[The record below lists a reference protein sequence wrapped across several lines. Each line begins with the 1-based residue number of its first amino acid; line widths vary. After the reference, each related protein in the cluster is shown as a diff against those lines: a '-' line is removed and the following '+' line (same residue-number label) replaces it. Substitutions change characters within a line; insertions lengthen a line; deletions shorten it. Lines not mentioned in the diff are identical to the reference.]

1 MGSSLAGSDVA
12 FQLEKA
18 LEAYK
23 TTSDRGGL
31 IGKLDWLDKITIT
44 RVQDSLSV
52 LSQRVD
58 AASGVF
64 RGIPPAET
72 TSAAAVHRGSIN
84 ELTPDGG
91 SAANADITTLQSN
104 ASLVFWVENDDE
116 RELRENMYCLVIEFP
131 QYPHAIIFEEKTS
144 IPVTPHAPLRSL
156 TEGLTGCVTHIVEDD
171 TSTALEFAMSSKF
184 FNAAT
189 LIANT
194 GQFLPAVYL
203 ATHFS
208 RLRALYYD
216 DIYIY

>member
-1 MGSSLAGSDVA
+1 M
-12 FQLEKA
+12 
-18 LEAYK
+18 
-23 TTSDRGGL
+23 T
-31 IGKLDWLDKITIT
+31 GKLDWLDKITIT

-64 RGIPPAET
+64 RGVPPAET
-72 TSAAAVHRGSIN
+72 TPAAVHRGSIS

-91 SAANADITTLQSN
+91 SAANADITTVQSN
-104 ASLVFWVENDDE
+104 ASLVFWVETEDE

-131 QYPHAIIFEEKTS
+131 QYPHAIIYEEKTS

-171 TSTALEFAMSSKF
+171 TSTPLEFAMASKF

-194 GQFLPAVYL
+194 GQSLLTVYPT
-203 ATHFS
+203 THFS

-216 DIYIY
+216 IYIY